1 MEWGHWGEKDVT
13 EVEANEFYGTL
24 AYVDEAHKVY
34 EWTLSNFLK
43 IFSLLDGAFPSD
55 DATNV
60 TKIVKDK
67 SDDTHAYEDNAHE
80 VILRTFSYFLKIA
93 TATHIDQKLS
103 IFS

>member
-1 MEWGHWGEKDVT
+1 M
-13 EVEANEFYGTL
+13 
-24 AYVDEAHKVY
+24 DEAHKVY

-67 SDDTHAYEDNAHE
+67 SDDTHAYEDNAHRLFCIHL
-80 VILRTFSYFLKIA
+80 VTF
-93 TATHIDQKLS
+93 
-103 IFS
+103 